1 MINGILVVD
10 KDKGMTSADVVYHLR
25 KALHIRKIGHAGTL
39 DPDVTGVLPIAIGQ
53 ATKLIELMHTQNKKY
68 VGTAI
73 LGYATDSY
81 DISGK
86 VLKSQKL
93 TDPIAKEEIE
103 QQMQKFLGQIE
114 QVPPIYSAVRVNGK
128 HLYEYAREGIEVD
141 RPKRQ
146 VQIFAYD
153 TMSEPVFDS
162 KNGFQEFDFQIECSK
177 GTYVRSLVNDLGT
190 RLGVPAVMK
199 TLRRTASSGFTIDQA
214 VKLDQI
220 IAHPDEVTNFI
231 QPIDAFF
238 KDYETCDLTSGQ
250 WLKVK
255 NGNSIP
261 LKTNAKKVAL
271 RYNNS
276 VKAIYQ
282 KDDAVYR
289 PDLMLLQNE

>member
-25 KALHIRKIGHAGTL
+25 KALHIRKMGHAGTL

-53 ATKLIELMHTQNKKY
+53 ATKLIELMHKQNKKY

-103 QQMQKFLGQIE
+103 QQMQKFVGQIE

-162 KNGFQEFDFQIECSK
+162 KTGFQEFDFQIECSK

>member
-103 QQMQKFLGQIE
+103 QQMQKFVGQIE

-128 HLYEYAREGIEVD
+128 HLYEYAREGIEVE

-162 KNGFQEFDFQIECSK
+162 KTGFQEFDFQIECSK
-177 GTYVRSLVNDLGT
+177 GTYVRSLVNDLGN

>member
-25 KALHIRKIGHAGTL
+25 KALHIRKMGHAGTL

-103 QQMQKFLGQIE
+103 QQMQKFVGQIE

-128 HLYEYAREGIEVD
+128 HLYEYAREGIEVE

-162 KNGFQEFDFQIECSK
+162 KTGFQEFDFQIECSK

-190 RLGVPAVMK
+190 RLGVQAVMK

>member
-1 MINGILVVD
+1 MVD

-103 QQMQKFLGQIE
+103 QQMQKFVGQIE

-128 HLYEYAREGIEVD
+128 HLYEYAREGIEVE

-162 KNGFQEFDFQIECSK
+162 KTGFQEFDFQIECSK

>member
-25 KALHIRKIGHAGTL
+25 KALHIRKMGHAGTL

-103 QQMQKFLGQIE
+103 QQMQKFVGQIE

-162 KNGFQEFDFQIECSK
+162 KTGFQEFDFQIECSK

>member
-68 VGTAI
+68 VGTAT

-93 TDPIAKEEIE
+93 TDLIAKEEIE
-103 QQMQKFLGQIE
+103 QQMQKFVGQIE

-128 HLYEYAREGIEVD
+128 HLYEYAREGIEVE

-162 KNGFQEFDFQIECSK
+162 KTGFQEFDFQIECSK

>member
-103 QQMQKFLGQIE
+103 QQMQKFVGQIE

-128 HLYEYAREGIEVD
+128 HLYEYAREGIEVE

-162 KNGFQEFDFQIECSK
+162 KTSFQEFDFQIECSK

>member
-1 MINGILVVD
+1 MVD

-103 QQMQKFLGQIE
+103 QQMQKFVGQIE

>member
-103 QQMQKFLGQIE
+103 QQMQKFVGQIE

-128 HLYEYAREGIEVD
+128 HLYEYAREGIEVE

-153 TMSEPVFDS
+153 TISEPVFDS
-162 KNGFQEFDFQIECSK
+162 KTGFQEFDFQIECSK

>member
-1 MINGILVVD
+1 MVD

-103 QQMQKFLGQIE
+103 QQMQKFVGQIE

-162 KNGFQEFDFQIECSK
+162 KTGFQEFDFQIECSK

>member
-103 QQMQKFLGQIE
+103 QQMQKFVGQIE

-128 HLYEYAREGIEVD
+128 HLYEYAREGIEVE

-162 KNGFQEFDFQIECSK
+162 KTGFQEFDFQIECSK

>member
-103 QQMQKFLGQIE
+103 QQMKKFVGQIE

-162 KNGFQEFDFQIECSK
+162 KTGFQEFDFQIECSK

>member
-25 KALHIRKIGHAGTL
+25 KALQIRKIGHAGTL

-103 QQMQKFLGQIE
+103 QQMQKFVGQIE

-128 HLYEYAREGIEVD
+128 HLYEYAREGIEVE

-162 KNGFQEFDFQIECSK
+162 KTGFQEFDFQIECSK

-199 TLRRTASSGFTIDQA
+199 TLHRTASSGFTIDQA

>member
-103 QQMQKFLGQIE
+103 QQMQKFVGQIE

-162 KNGFQEFDFQIECSK
+162 KTGFQEFDFQIECSK

-190 RLGVPAVMK
+190 RLEVPAVMK